1 MKYFVIF
8 LVLIGSVGVIF
19 QIPPVAASEPQIVN
33 ENSIMGDAHPDSC
46 TRWQQWERGFCVNK
60 TNYPA
65 HLDAMNFMKIITV
78 PFVGAAAIFVV
89 STTTPRISK
98 KKRIA
103 MIIPCVILIMIS
115 PFVIFMGG
123 LGFF

>member
-1 MKYFVIF
+1 MRYFTVI
-8 LVLIGSVGVIF
+8 LILIGLVGIIF
-19 QIPPVAASEPQIVN
+19 QIPSITASEPQIIN
-33 ENSIMGDAHPDSC
+33 ENSIRGDAHPDSC
-46 TRWQQWERGFCVNK
+46 TRWQQWEHGFCVDKINF
-60 TNYPA
+60 PA
-65 HLDAMNFMKIITV
+65 HIDAMNFMQIITV

-89 STTTPRISK
+89 TTTTPRISK

-103 MIIPCVILIMIS
+103 MIIPCVILIILS